1 MDEFLAQLFPQAPSY
16 FPGLLGQEQANL
28 LQQQA
33 RQQGLLGLGM
43 GLLQAAAPSTVR
55 PSLAGG
61 VAQGLA
67 AGQQMAQNVYS
78 RRLQEQQIAQQ
89 LAEQQR
95 LLQEQEAAR
104 RLMPQILRPGET
116 TPSFYGQPTTF
127 PMRDDEG
134 QLLPGAGTRAG
145 QPQIDMGTLQA
156 LLTQAPSVAARVLP
170 VIESFRKMS
179 APERVTLK
187 KGETILEQTPF
198 GLRPIAGGTEP
209 EYREVGGVLY
219 EMTPG
224 QAPKVVVD
232 TSGKLTGEYSNIAK
246 GLFGTDVVSR
256 LPQNAFEQIK
266 QEILAQ
272 KREGRTVIDMTGGQK
287 GFENERA
294 LRNDFQGSPEYKGFQ
309 EMRAA
314 YTQVMDSL
322 KQGTPIGDVAA
333 ATKIMKLLDPG
344 SVVRESELA
353 IAMQATGLLD
363 RVTGYADSI
372 KKGQKLTSS
381 QKAEFGRLA
390 NDLFETAA
398 KTFNDKRDYY
408 STLAT
413 EYGFE
418 PNRVVGKP
426 IELPGGAAI
435 TLKQQAEAE
444 LRRRRGQ

>member
-1 MDEFLAQLFPQAPSY
+1 
-16 FPGLLGQEQANL
+16 
-28 LQQQA
+28 
-33 RQQGLLGLGM
+33 
-43 GLLQAAAPSTVR
+43 
-55 PSLAGG
+55 
-61 VAQGLA
+61 
-67 AGQQMAQNVYS
+67 
-78 RRLQEQQIAQQ
+78 
-89 LAEQQR
+89 
-95 LLQEQEAAR
+95 
-104 RLMPQILRPGET
+104 
-116 TPSFYGQPTTF
+116 
-127 PMRDDEG
+127 MRDDEG
-134 QLLPGAGTRAG
+134 QMLPGAAMRAG

-156 LLTQAPSVAARVLP
+156 LLTQSPSVAAKVLP

-198 GLRPIAGGTEP
+198 GLRPIAGGAEP

-219 EMTPG
+219 EMIPG

-256 LPQNAFEQIK
+256 LPENAFEQIK
-266 QEILAQ
+266 QEILTQ

-309 EMRAA
+309 EMRSA

-322 KQGTPIGDVAA
+322 KQNTPIGDVAA

-372 KKGQKLTSS
+372 IKGQKLTSS

-444 LRRRRGQ
+444 IRRRRGQ